1 MISLSGCAHAYF
13 EVPQTARDEAVY
25 ASVYPYFA
33 EYCAVSEFDKKPG
46 FGVEINSGGPG
57 GHSVFYLNG
66 ACRVHDAGYPELT
79 LCEESPA
86 GMDGRGVGLS
96 VNDHYSN
103 ANWTATEGRNFFYR
117 GDLAPG
123 EGVNRISYARTQD
136 KAMAMG
142 VLDGVVF
149 HPEALEDKPDSMTE
163 RDYMYEVSIATDYAL
178 EFGRDRYCARVPLSR
193 DKMRDIVRYLNAVN
207 QPYRSGQQEFH
218 WNVVSNNCAYLAHNA
233 LAVAGYWP
241 EWRTNRPLIVAAFDF
256 PVPKNEFVN
265 LVRRTNDMNIAD
277 PDAVYGDAE
286 AHAALLHGWLL
297 TGPGALAEARRVVQ
311 PNDLYGTHLR
321 LIFYDEAM
329 FGHYQERFDRIFH
342 EPRYTDL
349 NANLSHFSALF
360 AAILARRPAPAGSDG
375 SAGFYRQYYDTIER
389 EKLKADATLAR
400 LSGVAG

>member
-1 MISLSGCAHAYF
+1 
-13 EVPQTARDEAVY
+13 
-25 ASVYPYFA
+25 
-33 EYCAVSEFDKKPG
+33 
-46 FGVEINSGGPG
+46 
-57 GHSVFYLNG
+57 
-66 ACRVHDAGYPELT
+66 
-79 LCEESPA
+79 
-86 GMDGRGVGLS
+86 
-96 VNDHYSN
+96 
-103 ANWTATEGRNFFYR
+103 
-117 GDLAPG
+117 
-123 EGVNRISYARTQD
+123 VNRISYARTQD

-142 VLDGVVF
+142 ILDGVVF
-149 HPEALEDKPDSMTE
+149 HSAVLEDKPPGMTE

-207 QPYRSGQQEFH
+207 LPYRSGQQVFH

-277 PDAVYGDAE
+277 PDVLYGDDQAR
-286 AHAALLHGWLL
+286 AALLHGWLL

-329 FGHYQERFDRIFH
+329 FGHYQERFDRIFR

-360 AAILARRPAPAGSDG
+360 AAILARRQAPDASDTR
-375 SAGFYRQYYDTIER
+375 ADFYRRYYDTIER
-389 EKLKADATLAR
+389 EKLKADAALAR